1 MINCIIIDDEQHAID
16 LLSDHISKI
25 PLLNLQFA
33 TTRSIEAFQYIQRTH
48 ADLIFLD
55 IQMPELDGIQFLKL
69 LKGRSK
75 VVLTTAYS
83 KYAMEGYEHDIVDY
97 LLKPIVFE
105 RFLKAVQKAI
115 DTITIFKGTP
125 TFSNEPMH
133 ENEFIF
139 VKTDGRSKIVQ
150 VLLKDIEYIK
160 GMGNYVSIRTSSS
173 KIITL
178 MTIKE
183 LEEKLP
189 ESRFIRIHN
198 SYIVPVK
205 KITEMEGNQVQIGK
219 QKLPIGDVYKK
230 ALLNTIEKYL
240 VKTKNRSQ

>member
-25 PLLNLQFA
+25 PMLNLQFA
-33 TTRSIEAFQYIQRTH
+33 TTRSIEAFQYIQRTP

-75 VVLTTAYS
+75 VILTTAYS
-83 KYAMEGYEHDIVDY
+83 KYALEGYEHDIIDY

-115 DTITIFKGTP
+115 DTITIFKSTAA
-125 TFSNEPMH
+125 FSNETGD

-150 VLLKDIEYIK
+150 VLLKDIEYIE

-178 MTIKE
+178 LTIKE

-189 ESRFIRIHN
+189 ETRFIRIHN

-205 KITEMEGNQVQIGK
+205 KITEIEGNQVQIGK
-219 QKLPIGDVYKK
+219 QKLPVGDVYKK
-230 ALLNTIEKYL
+230 ALLNTIEKFL
-240 VKTKNRSQ
+240 LKNKK